1 MCSKWDNLTTFVDK
15 FTNLRAQN
23 SCIFSALSRNFFSQ
37 PLRIFSQLLRIFSQ
51 LVRLRMYRE
60 FLRMYFLISPVVS
73 AFSPDV
79 LGVVGFSHII
89 EPIITGVG
97 LWLYCL
103 WKCIF
108 PVLGQS
114 KMDRP
119 PQIFYNIQ
127 KGCFRPVVWSHG
139 HRPKHWN
146 GIQSSTLFIKW
157 WPSSSASTEL
167 RQVPHNP
174 KPKGYRI
181 RPYVL
186 RETKARILMWER
198 SL

>member
-1 MCSKWDNLTTFVDK
+1 MEKL
-15 FTNLRAQN
+15 N
-23 SCIFSALSRNFFSQ
+23 SCNFSALSRNFFSQ

-73 AFSPDV
+73 VFSPDV

-119 PQIFYNIQ
+119 LKYFTTSKRDASDQLSGPMGIARNIEMAS
-127 KGCFRPVVWSHG
+127 CP
-139 HRPKHWN
+139 P
-146 GIQSSTLFIKW
+146 
-157 WPSSSASTEL
+157 PCSSSGGHPVAPARSFGKYRIIRSPKAIGYDLMFLEKQKQGFLCGKEASSALQSTEL
-167 RQVPHNP
+167 LT
-174 KPKGYRI
+174 GC
-181 RPYVL
+181 
-186 RETKARILMWER
+186 
-198 SL
+198 S